1 MKAVADIE
9 RQAKL
14 DEAVEQYAC
23 RPQVEIDSNRVIS
36 ETQTRKIRK
45 ETTYDKA
52 DKIEIYAKHGYS
64 VDNLMKD
71 IRYRVN
77 AALSNSNLQGTQYG
91 KEVLRGLPA
100 PNMS

>member
-1 MKAVADIE
+1 M
-9 RQAKL
+9 
-14 DEAVEQYAC
+14 
-23 RPQVEIDSNRVIS
+23 IS
-36 ETQTRKIRK
+36 ETETRKIRK

-77 AALSNSNLQGTQYG
+77 AALTNSNLQGTTYA

-100 PNMS
+100 PNLQ

>member
-1 MKAVADIE
+1 M
-9 RQAKL
+9 
-14 DEAVEQYAC
+14 
-23 RPQVEIDSNRVIS
+23 IS
-36 ETQTRKIRK
+36 ETETRKIRK

-77 AALSNSNLQGTQYG
+77 AALTNSNL
-91 KEVLRGLPA
+91 
-100 PNMS
+100 